1 MTSCALQNQQRL
13 IESLLNPECY
23 PHAVKS
29 VRVIETHIS
38 WLLLAGRYAYK
49 IKKALDLGF
58 MNASLLAS
66 RRQFCAEEI
75 RLNSRLAPQI
85 YLGAVAIGGSY
96 THPEWGAEP
105 AIEYAVKMRRFA
117 SSKTLDR
124 LIQRGKLLPGQIDL
138 LAIQLAYFHSGLP
151 PAAPELTVGN
161 SNIVQTAMSQNF
173 SQLAELMADVRA
185 NLCSAELAKLTHSGQ
200 QAFNALQQRIDARRA
215 QGFVRECHG
224 DLHLGNIAIIGNQP
238 LPFDGIDF
246 NITLRWIDVADE
258 LSFIFMELVNF
269 RRADFAYRLLNAY
282 LEHTG
287 DYSGVELLNFYCSY
301 RATVRAKVSAIR
313 ANQTHS
319 KRMKKCCEY
328 LQLANDFLRPTQPRL
343 IIMHGLPGSGKTT
356 FSQVALE
363 HMGAIRLRSDVERKR
378 LFGLSAL
385 QTSRAAPGQDIY
397 SVDATQ
403 RTYAHLCAT
412 ARGLLAAGRTVI
424 VDAAFLKHD
433 EREMFRKLAVELKA
447 PFAIASMQADQAT
460 LRSRIV
466 HRQTQANDAS
476 EADVQVLTKLQS
488 AQEPLTPQE
497 RIGTVIIAGQQQ
509 PENLE
514 LAWHA
519 LEDLLGK
526 QTRSAW
532 GASKNSIFEAR
543 QGANKKLGRS
553 ICLICKE

>member
-1 MTSCALQNQQRL
+1 MIAA
-13 IESLLNPECY
+13 LLNPECY

-38 WLLLAGRYAYK
+38 WVLLAGRYAYK
-49 IKKALDLGF
+49 IKKTLDLGF
-58 MNASLLAS
+58 MNTSSLAS
-66 RRQFCAEEI
+66 RWQFCAEEI

-85 YLGAVAIGGSY
+85 YLEVVAIGGSY
-96 THPEWGAEP
+96 AHPEWGAEP

-124 LIQRGKLLPGQIDL
+124 LIQRGKLLPEQIDM

-161 SNIVQTAMSQNF
+161 SNIVQAAMSQNF
-173 SQLAELMADVRA
+173 SQLAKLMADVRA
-185 NLCSAELAKLTHSGQ
+185 NLCQAELAKLTHSGQ
-200 QAFNALQQRIDARRA
+200 QAFNALQQRIDARRT

-224 DLHLGNIAIIGNQP
+224 DLHLGNIVIIGNQP

-246 NITLRWIDVADE
+246 NVALRWIDVIDE
-258 LSFIFMELVNF
+258 LSFIFMELLNF
-269 RRADFAYRLLNAY
+269 GRADFACRLLNAY

-287 DYSGVELLNFYCSY
+287 DYAGVELLNFYCSY

-328 LQLANDFLRPTQPRL
+328 LQLANVFLRPTQPRL

-363 HMGAIRLRSDVERKR
+363 QMGAIRLRSDVERKR

-385 QTSRAAPGQDIY
+385 QKSGTQDIY
-397 SVDATQ
+397 SADATQ

-433 EREMFRKLAVELKA
+433 EREMFRKLAEDVNA
-447 PFAIASMQADQAT
+447 PFAIASMQADAET
-460 LRSRIV
+460 LRSRIA

-476 EADVQVLTKLQS
+476 EADIQVLIKLQS
-488 AQEPLTPQE
+488 AEEPLTPQE
-497 RIGTVIIAGQQQ
+497 QICTVIIAGQQQ

-514 LAWHA
+514 FAWRA
-519 LEDLLGK
+519 LEDLLGN
-526 QTRSAW
+526 QTRS
-532 GASKNSIFEAR
+532 E
-543 QGANKKLGRS
+543 
-553 ICLICKE
+553 